1 MRIELIV
8 FKSKFQL
15 IRCGNPE
22 KPAPTTIIDL
32 AFLPIEREGLTK
44 VAAAARLVV

>member
-22 KPAPTTIIDL
+22 KLAPTTIIDWT
-32 AFLPIEREGLTK
+32 FLPIEK
-44 VAAAARLVV
+44 